1 MTHDPGA
8 PVTMI
13 LLCSVALATE
23 PPYPSRVLP
32 PAPQV
37 PGPAGGLQGS
47 GRGAAYLHQLAGEEE
62 QRVQCAGEGCQPH
75 LTLGLS
81 CCPAPESG
89 PAPTPAH
96 IY

>member
-1 MTHDPGA
+1 
-8 PVTMI
+8 MI
-13 LLCSVALATE
+13 LLCSVALASE
-23 PPYPSRVLP
+23 SPYPSRVLP
-32 PAPQV
+32 PASQV

-47 GRGAAYLHQLAGEEE
+47 GLGAAYLHQLAGEEE
-62 QRVQCAGEGCQPH
+62 QRVQCAGEGGQPH

-89 PAPTPAH
+89 PAPIPAH